1 MPWRPERISSIEPG
15 HDHWPIS
22 TGEDE
27 VIANQKADLSS
38 VADRTRRR
46 IMGRIMPYLFL
57 LFIIAYLDR
66 VNVGYAAL
74 QMKGDL
80 GFTDDILGFGAGIF
94 FIGYFLLEIPGS
106 ILVEKWSA
114 RGWIARIMISW
125 GIVAILMGFVN
136 TKNQFYLLRFLLG
149 AAEAGFFP
157 GIIVYFSHW
166 FRYEDRAKAV
176 AMFMAAIPI
185 ANIVGSPVSGLL
197 LRVNCLGLAGW
208 RWLFIIEGAPAIVF
222 GVVTIFYLTDRPH
235 QAKWLAEDER
245 EWITAELEKEH
256 QTKRHTHSYGILQAF
271 RHREVIRLTLA
282 YFFMVT
288 AIYGFNFWLPSIVK
302 KLSGTTNLVVTLIS
316 ALPYC
321 VALVSILL
329 MGWSSDKTRE
339 RRWHTALPMMAASLG
354 LVLSVA
360 MGDHTALAVAM
371 FCLAAAGMYGYLPGF
386 WSLAT
391 SFLTGTAAAASIGLI
406 NSIGNLGGFAGPYVV
421 GYLSKR
427 TNSFFAGVLYLSL
440 SALIAAGF
448 VLSLRTPSSKR
459 SLAGNIPG
467 KQ

>member
-1 MPWRPERISSIEPG
+1 M
-15 HDHWPIS
+15 
-22 TGEDE
+22 
-27 VIANQKADLSS
+27 IANQKADLSAL
-38 VADRTRRR
+38 ADRTRRR
-46 IMGRIMPYLFL
+46 IMRRIMPYLFL

-80 GFTDDILGFGAGIF
+80 AFTDDILGFGAGIF

-125 GIVAILMGFVN
+125 GIVAVLMGFMH
-136 TKNQFYLLRFLLG
+136 TKNQFYSLRFLLG

-185 ANIVGSPVSGLL
+185 ANIVGSPASGLL
-197 LRVNCLGLAGW
+197 LRVNWLGLAGW

-222 GVVTIFYLTDRPH
+222 GVVTIFYLTDWPH
-235 QAKWLAEDER
+235 QARWLEEDER

-256 QTKRHTHSYGILQAF
+256 QTKQRTHSYGILQAF
-271 RHREVIRLTLA
+271 RHREVILLTLG

-288 AIYGFNFWLPSIVK
+288 ALYGFNFWLPTIIK
-302 KLSGTTNLVVTLIS
+302 KLSGSSNLVVTLVS

-321 VALVSILL
+321 VALISILF

-339 RRWHTALPMMAASLG
+339 RRWHTALSMIVASMG
-354 LVLSVA
+354 LLLSVA
-360 MGDHTALAVAM
+360 AREQTALAVSM
-371 FCLAAAGMYGYLPGF
+371 FCLAAAGMYGFLPGF
-386 WSLAT
+386 WSLST

-406 NSIGNLGGFAGPYVV
+406 NSVGNLGGFAGPYVV
-421 GYLSKR
+421 GYLSRR
-427 TNSFFAGVLYLSL
+427 TNSFINGVLYLSL
-440 SALIAAGF
+440 SALLAAGF
-448 VLSLRTPSSKR
+448 VLSLRASRSKR
-459 SLAGNIPG
+459 SLAVNIPA